1 MYNYLRDTTKLN
13 YLFITLTAPNIKGD
27 ELNKE
32 LLSYS
37 KSFERM
43 IKVKRVDRI
52 NKGYIAKLEITYNAE
67 EDTYHPH
74 YHVLW
79 QCLINILKIAIIIS
93 SKMNG

>member
-43 IKVKRVDRI
+43 IKVK
-52 NKGYIAKLEITYNAE
+52 G
-67 EDTYHPH
+67 
-74 YHVLW
+74 
-79 QCLINILKIAIIIS
+79 
-93 SKMNG
+93 